1 MLSKKRVNNRITR
14 LNLLRK
20 GSHVL
25 GSIANPKVPVGT
37 SSCRHYDNCTV
48 FHTHETTG
56 RTGLVQVVRTDRD
69 RAYCHIVA
77 CVTDRASHKPLQ
89 NKGGQSTTVFT
100 VVEDR
105 VHKLTKGW
113 RT

>member
-1 MLSKKRVNNRITR
+1 M
-14 LNLLRK
+14 NLLKK

-25 GSIANPKVPVGT
+25 ASIANPKVPAGT
-37 SSCRHYDNCTV
+37 GSCRHYDNCTV

-56 RTGLVQVVRTDRD
+56 RTGSFRD

-77 CVTDRASHKPLQ
+77 GVTDSLACHIPLQ

-100 VVEDR
+100 VVEDQSTNSPR
-105 VHKLTKGW
+105 IG
-113 RT
+113 